1 MVGYCV
7 TNGIGTIP
15 VCAVETGGLCL
26 FAFKMGI
33 TNVSV
38 KDEGEFLLKMGGLT
52 CSCFI
57 CIGLNPGDV
66 LLKSGGQPGRR
77 FPQTSPGVPDCLPL
91 PVVHPGIYLYW
102 MYRMTSFDRM
112 TSFPMTNATKRCHP
126 LRRCHPL
133 SSFC

>member
-1 MVGYCV
+1 MVGFCV

-38 KDEGEFLLKMGGLT
+38 KDEGEFVLKMCGLT
-52 CSCFI
+52 CSCFM

-66 LLKSGGQPGRR
+66 FFKNGGQPGRR
-77 FPQTSPGVPDCLPL
+77 FPQTSPGVPDCIPL
-91 PVVHPGIYLYW
+91 PVVHPGIL
-102 MYRMTSFDRM
+102 
-112 TSFPMTNATKRCHP
+112 
-126 LRRCHPL
+126 
-133 SSFC
+133 

>member
-1 MVGYCV
+1 MVGFCV
-7 TNGIGTIP
+7 SNGMGTIS
-15 VCAVETGGLCL
+15 VCDFETGGLCL

-66 LLKSGGQPGRR
+66 LIKVGGSRDGGSLKPALVSRTADP
-77 FPQTSPGVPDCLPL
+77 SP
-91 PVVHPGIYLYW
+91 LYTRG
-102 MYRMTSFDRM
+102 YYNHVTP
-112 TSFPMTNATKRCHP
+112 TG
-126 LRRCHPL
+126 L
-133 SSFC
+133 